1 MARPLR
7 PSLLAVLV
15 GALALAGGV
24 AMLLAGPD
32 AAAPAPTATT
42 SAGPEPGV
50 RVGRTDGLADGQVV
64 LVRGSGLPSGL
75 EILVAPCGQE
85 ALEDGRFGSCDLDV
99 AARTTTDDE
108 GAFSVGYRVPRSIRV
123 IGEDLDC
130 AVDACVLSIVRSGS
144 TLVELAREPLSFL
157 PDEPVRPQL
166 RALPR
171 SDLSHRTPIRVRASG
186 FDERIRAQQCVRG
199 VVIEGVDGW
208 CDPVTSVRAAT
219 VAGEADVV
227 LTALR
232 ILVGPDGRLLD
243 CLDPALRC
251 ELEVRDDAGASAVV
265 PLWFDPDLP
274 LPEPPSLLVDPA
286 VGLGDRDEVR
296 VVVAELLGAT
306 YDLELCPREPNR
318 DGACAPVGSGSVRGP
333 SGTATLAVR
342 LPRLLADAAGT
353 VDCAVAPGCELR
365 LTGPHPTDPA
375 GVRSVVVAFDPA
387 RPLQLPLV
395 AFEQPPEGGAPG
407 IVVATGGSV
416 RPMVA
421 LCAPDTPDETCRRV
435 VGTPEPRSPGVWAW
449 PGEAWFADLG
459 CPASCDAV
467 VIADPGYPPVRA
479 PTLGVAATS
488 SGAAAPD

>member
-1 MARPLR
+1 LG
-7 PSLLAVLV
+7 V
-15 GALALAGGV
+15 LALAGGT

-42 SAGPEPGV
+42 AVGPEPGV

-75 EILVAPCGQE
+75 EVLVTPCGTE
-85 ALEDGRFGSCDLDV
+85 ALEAGRFGSCDLDV
-99 AARTTTDDE
+99 AARTRTDDE
-108 GAFSVGYRVPRSIRV
+108 GAFSVGYRVPRAIRV

-130 AVDACVLSIVRSGS
+130 AIDRCVLSVVRSGN

-166 RALPR
+166 QALPR

-208 CDPVTSVRAAT
+208 CDPVTVVRAVT
-219 VAGEADVV
+219 VGGDADVV
-227 LTALR
+227 VTALR

-251 ELEVRDDAGASAVV
+251 ELEVRDDTGASAAVR
-265 PLWFDPDLP
+265 LWFDPDLP
-274 LPEPPSLLVDPA
+274 LPGPPSLFVDPA

-296 VVVAELLGAT
+296 VVVAELLGTT
-306 YDLELCPREPNR
+306 YDLELCPREPGR
-318 DGACAPVGSGSVRGP
+318 GGACAPVGSGSVRGP
-333 SGTATLAVR
+333 SGLATLAVR
-342 LPRLLADAAGT
+342 LPRLLADGGGT
-353 VDCAVAPGCELR
+353 VDCAMAPGCELR
-365 LTGPHPTDPA
+365 LSGAHPTDPA
-375 GVRSVVVAFDPA
+375 GVRSAVMAFDPG
-387 RPLQLPLV
+387 RPLLLPLV
-395 AFEQPPEGGAPG
+395 AFERPAAGGPPG
-407 IVVATGGSV
+407 IVVATAGSAL
-416 RPMVA
+416 PTVA
-421 LCAPDTPDETCRRV
+421 LCAAGAPDETCRRV
-435 VGTPEPRSPGVWAW
+435 VGSPEPRGPGVWAW

-467 VIADPGYPPVRA
+467 VVADPGYPPVRA
-479 PTLGVAATS
+479 PTLGVAPTASAGTAS
-488 SGAAAPD
+488 D